1 MPRARAVAARYRLAP
16 RATIVQRARED
27 LDTVA
32 AKQNQT
38 VRQESKTKAAAKPSD
53 QKRGAR
59 ARRARPPL
67 EQDAPSDA
75 RADARADER
84 ESAPTVAAAPAR
96 KGRGKPPFDPSSA
109 LLEAWSTHE
118 RIQQFLLEQLDAQAW
133 GAFAPI
139 GKGRTIRGVVA
150 HMHNVRLLW
159 LASHAPDDAAL
170 ARLDR
175 ETATLDEARKALA
188 ASALALT
195 KMLRHA
201 LADNGKL
208 PGFKPDAV
216 HFLAY
221 AMAHEAHHRGQICLL
236 ARAVGRPLASA
247 AGFGLWEWRKRHG
260 EAHPE
265 PAD

>member
-1 MPRARAVAARYRLAP
+1 VR
-16 RATIVQRARED
+16 RARED

-32 AKQNQT
+32 NKKNEPKQQEPKAK
-38 VRQESKTKAAAKPSD
+38 SAAKPSD
-53 QKRGAR
+53 AKKRAE
-59 ARRARPPL
+59 ARRAKASVEPSEP
-67 EQDAPSDA
+67 EESQGEPAP
-75 RADARADER
+75 
-84 ESAPTVAAAPAR
+84 VLAAAPAR
-96 KGRGKPPFDPSSA
+96 KGRGKPPFDPATA

-118 RIQQFLLEQLDAQAW
+118 RIGQFLLEQLDAEAW
-133 GAFAPI
+133 GALAPI

-159 LASHAPDDAAL
+159 LANHAPELAAP

-175 ETATLDEARKALA
+175 ESATLGDARTALA

-195 KMLRHA
+195 EMLRRA

-208 PGFKPDAV
+208 SGFKPDV
-216 HFLAY
+216 VNFLAY

-236 ARAVGRPLASA
+236 ARAVGRPLEQA
-247 AGFGLWEWRKRHG
+247 AGLGLWEWRKRHG